1 MKIDKPI
8 EKIVLTEREAKI
20 LEKAYEIAMDIRDES
35 ETIASDYAETVM
47 DALSDLIYDPSS
59 KQGHYTIGYEK
70 LDKQNQMIYVAI
82 EI

>member
-8 EKIVLTEREAKI
+8 EKIVLTKREAKI
-20 LEKAYEIAMDIRDES
+20 LEKAYEIVMDIRDES

-47 DALSDLIYDPSS
+47 DALSDLIFDPSND
-59 KQGHYTIGYEK
+59 QTYTIGYEK
-70 LDKQNQMIYVAI
+70 LDKQNQMIYVTI

>member
-8 EKIVLTEREAKI
+8 EKIVLTEKEAKI

-35 ETIASDYAETVM
+35 ETIASDYAETIM
-47 DALSDLIYDPSS
+47 DALSDLINNPSGE
-59 KQGHYTIGYEK
+59 QDYTIGYEK
-70 LDKQNQMIYVAI
+70 QDKQKQMIFVAV

>member
-1 MKIDKPI
+1 MRIDKAI
-8 EKIVLTEREAKI
+8 EKIILTEREAKI

-47 DALSDLIYDPSS
+47 DALSDLINDPSGE
-59 KQGHYTIGYEK
+59 QDYTIGYEK
-70 LDKQNQMIYVAI
+70 QDKQKQMIFVAV

>member
-1 MKIDKPI
+1 MKIDKAV
-8 EKIVLTEREAKI
+8 EKIVLTEKEAKI

-47 DALSDLIYDPSS
+47 DALSDLINNPSS
-59 KQGHYTIGYEK
+59 EQGCYAIGYEK
-70 LDKQNQMIYVAI
+70 QDKQKQMIYVAI

>member
-8 EKIVLTEREAKI
+8 EKIVLTEKEAKI

-35 ETIASDYAETVM
+35 ETIASDYAETIM
-47 DALSDLIYDPSS
+47 DALSDLINNPSS
-59 KQGHYTIGYEK
+59 EQGCYTIGYEK
-70 LDKQNQMIYVAI
+70 QDKQKQMIFVAV

>member
-8 EKIVLTEREAKI
+8 EKIVLTKREAKI
-20 LEKAYEIAMDIRDES
+20 LEKAYEIVMDIRNES

-47 DALSDLIYDPSS
+47 DALSDLIFDPSND
-59 KQGHYTIGYEK
+59 QTYTIGYEK
-70 LDKQNQMIYVAI
+70 LDKQNQMIYVTI